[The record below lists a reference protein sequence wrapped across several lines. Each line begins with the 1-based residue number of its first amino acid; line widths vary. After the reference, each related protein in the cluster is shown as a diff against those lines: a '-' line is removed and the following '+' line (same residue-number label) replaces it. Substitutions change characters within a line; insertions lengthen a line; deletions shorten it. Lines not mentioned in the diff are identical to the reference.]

1 MIIFRN
7 ILYILLVIAVFILLF
22 WFFAIPDDLIR
33 EKIEES
39 VSGLNNQEIR
49 VSMDEIKKG
58 LFFSVHSKNVQLK
71 IGDKPALTV
80 TELTARINPI
90 YFIRKQLTFSIE
102 GRMGSG
108 HVNGSLRFPGGG
120 SLRINDAELD
130 SIPYLQSLGIKS
142 TGYISAHIIIRDN
155 TAKVVFEIPDLNI
168 QEYNEIESPLLAT
181 FHTVQGVLNIVN
193 DKIRIDSLGLEGDK
207 GYARI
212 KGDIT
217 AGFMDLTLE
226 LMPSAGEL
234 SQAEIMLIDSYLQS
248 PGYYVIPL
256 NLKTAV
262 SR

>member
-7 ILYILLVIAVFILLF
+7 ILYIVLVIAVFILLF

-168 QEYNEIESPLLAT
+168 QEYNKIESPLLAT

-256 NLKTAV
+256 KYHL
-262 SR
+262 